1 MSLNERQ
8 GEIIEE
14 LRTVGKVDVETL
26 AARFAVTAQT
36 VRRDLGELCDR
47 GLASRIHGGARR
59 LVSTSSI
66 GYEDR
71 RLFNI
76 DGKEKVGRIA
86 AGLIPNDCSLIL
98 NIGTTTEQV
107 AHALTQHSGLVVI
120 SNNIN
125 VIQILRDSK
134 LRDLV
139 IVGGGVRRSDGAI
152 VGEDAVEFIAK
163 YKVDYAVIG
172 ASSIDV
178 DGSILDFDSRE
189 VAVSRTILKNA
200 RTRILVADQSKF
212 ERNAPVRICNLSEL
226 DYVILDREPPEGF
239 LEVAKSCGTRVVTG
253 ETAGV

>member
-14 LRTVGKVDVETL
+14 LRTIGKVDVETL

-152 VGEDAVEFIAK
+152 VGEDAAEFIAK
-163 YKVDYAVIG
+163 YKVCLLYT
-172 ASSIDV
+172 SPSPR
-178 DGSILDFDSRE
+178 DS
-189 VAVSRTILKNA
+189 
-200 RTRILVADQSKF
+200 
-212 ERNAPVRICNLSEL
+212 
-226 DYVILDREPPEGF
+226 
-239 LEVAKSCGTRVVTG
+239 
-253 ETAGV
+253 

>member
-8 GEIIEE
+8 EEIIEE
-14 LRTVGKVDVETL
+14 LRTIGKVDVETL
-26 AARFAVTAQT
+26 ATRFAVTAQT

-59 LVSTSSI
+59 VVSTSSI

-86 AGLIPNDCSLIL
+86 AGLIPNECSLIL

-139 IVGGGVRRSDGAI
+139 IVGGGHVPMAQSSVRMPPSLLPNTKLITPSLGRPRLMWMDPYWILTA
-152 VGEDAVEFIAK
+152 AK
-163 YKVDYAVIG
+163 
-172 ASSIDV
+172 
-178 DGSILDFDSRE
+178 LRFHE
-189 VAVSRTILKNA
+189 QFLKMP
-200 RTRILVADQSKF
+200 
-212 ERNAPVRICNLSEL
+212 APVFLSPTSRNLN
-226 DYVILDREPPEGF
+226 
-239 LEVAKSCGTRVVTG
+239 ATRL
-253 ETAGV
+253 